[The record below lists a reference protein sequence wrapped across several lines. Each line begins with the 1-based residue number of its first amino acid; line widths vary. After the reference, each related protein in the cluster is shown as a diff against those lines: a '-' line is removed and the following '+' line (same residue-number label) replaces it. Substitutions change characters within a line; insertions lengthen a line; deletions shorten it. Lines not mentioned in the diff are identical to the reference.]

1 MSAQPERVPVRVEV
15 NGRQRQALV
24 EPRLTLADL
33 LRDNPG
39 EVDDDAIR
47 EAISGVTCR
56 CTGYQQIVEAIRA
69 AAQARVSGVTA
80 R

>member
-1 MSAQPERVPVRVEV
+1 M
-15 NGRQRQALV
+15 L
-24 EPRLTLADL
+24 LTAHEF

-39 EVDDDAIR
+39 AVDDDAIR

-56 CTGYQQIVEAIRA
+56 CTGYQQIVESIRA
-69 AAQARVSGVTA
+69 AAQARDAGVTA